1 MDALMIGVAGLIAVA
16 AITPGPNNLI
26 VMRAASHSGFMG
38 ALPAIAGIVAGGLAM
53 LLLVMAGAG
62 VVFAA
67 EPRLYSVI
75 TVGGGAYLC
84 WLGASLVMGSFANPG
99 AHKITPV
106 RALPAGATALFGF
119 QFLNPKSWIMV
130 LTVTAAVQ
138 GGAEP
143 SQTFL
148 PLAALF
154 TVIPALCL
162 ALWCALGV
170 LMTTYLDRPRIRS
183 WLDRVMGL
191 LLFGSALLLVFVP
204 VAAPRT

>member
-1 MDALMIGVAGLIAVA
+1 MIGAAGLITVA

-38 ALPAIAGIVAGGLAM
+38 ALPAIVGILTGGLAM

-84 WLGASLVMGSFANPG
+84 WLGASLVMGSFAKPG
-99 AHKITPV
+99 AHGVTQA
-106 RALPAGATALFGF
+106 RALPAGAAALFSF
-119 QFLNPKSWIMV
+119 QFLNPKSWVMV

-138 GGAEP
+138 GGAEEP
-143 SQTFL
+143 SQAFL

-162 ALWCALGV
+162 TLWCALGV
-170 LMTTYLDRPRIRS
+170 LTTTYFDRPRIRS

-191 LLFGSALLLVFVP
+191 LLFASALVLVFVP
-204 VAAPRT
+204 VDVPLS

>member
-1 MDALMIGVAGLIAVA
+1 MSALMIGVAGLIAVA
-16 AITPGPNNLI
+16 AITPGPNNLV
-26 VMRAASHSGFMG
+26 VMRVAAHSGFIG
-38 ALPAIAGIVAGGLAM
+38 ALPAIAGILAGGLAM
-53 LLLVMAGAG
+53 LLLAVTGAG

-67 EPRLYSVI
+67 EPRLYAVI

-84 WLGASLVMGSFANPG
+84 WLGASLVMGSFAKPG
-99 AHKITPV
+99 AHGTTPV
-106 RALPAGATALFGF
+106 GVLPVGAAALFGF
-119 QFLNPKSWIMV
+119 QFLNPKSWVMV

-143 SQTFL
+143 SQAFL

-170 LMTTYLDRPRIRS
+170 LMTTCLDRPRIRN

-191 LLFGSALLLVFVP
+191 LLFVSALLLALVP
-204 VAAPRT
+204 VDVPLP